1 MSYVI
6 CIPSYKRA
14 QICNEKTLAMLKKN
28 HISKSLINVYVANQ
42 EEYDEYKKI
51 LDPSLY
57 NRLIIGKK
65 GIVPQRKFI
74 SDSFPKGKCI
84 VSFDDDVKSV
94 DLSMSKHKTLDAFFK
109 DAFAECKKQKA
120 FVWGVYPV
128 FNPFFRKGQKEISTC
143 LNYIVAAFYGYVNRP
158 GLKAIE
164 TSLTKENGQKEDVE
178 MSIKYFINDGI
189 VLRFN
194 RVGFVTKY
202 YGSSGGLGTFDERLK
217 PMLEASKVLK
227 KAYPEYGEI
236 STKKTGMTEFRLKKI
251 PAHTKPGEK
260 PSNNKTEDSKEQ
272 NIIQE
277 KSKEKTK
284 KKSQKKSLKKHNKTS
299 KKSKGIFFLDNI
311 IN

>member
-14 QICNEKTLAMLKKN
+14 EICNEKTLAMLKKN
-28 HISKSLINVYVANQ
+28 HIQKSLINVYVANQ
-42 EEYDEYKKI
+42 EEYDEYRKI

-94 DLSMSKHKTLDAFFK
+94 DLTMSGYKTLDGFFK
-109 DAFAECKKQKA
+109 DAFTECKKQKA

-128 FNPFFRKGQKEISTC
+128 FNPFFRKGQQKISTC

-164 TSLTKENGQKEDVE
+164 TNLTKENGQKEDVE
-178 MSIKYFINDGI
+178 MSIRYFINDGI

-251 PAHTKPGEK
+251 PAHTKPGDKPIKDQNDKEDVLDNSEK
-260 PSNNKTEDSKEQ
+260 KSSK
-272 NIIQE
+272 
-277 KSKEKTK
+277 KSKT
-284 KKSQKKSLKKHNKTS
+284 QKKSTKKHNKTS
-299 KKSKGIFFLDNI
+299 KKSTGIFF
-311 IN
+311 

>member
-28 HISKSLINVYVANQ
+28 HIQKSLINVYVANQ

-57 NRLIIGKK
+57 NRLIVGKK
-65 GIVPQRKFI
+65 GLVHQRKVI
-74 SDSFPKGKCI
+74 SNSFPKGKCI

-94 DLSMSKHKTLDAFFK
+94 DLSMSGYKTLDGFFK

-120 FVWGVYPV
+120 FLWGVYPV
-128 FNPFFRKGQKEISTC
+128 FNPFFRKGQQKISTC
-143 LNYIVAAFYGYVNRP
+143 LNYIVGAFFGYVNRP

-178 MSIKYFINDGI
+178 TSIRYFINDGI

-251 PAHTKPGEK
+251 PAHTKPGQKDGEQG
-260 PSNNKTEDSKEQ
+260 KEQ
-272 NIIQE
+272 EDVLEKTDSIKSDK
-277 KSKEKTK
+277 KSKT
-284 KKSQKKSLKKHNKTS
+284 QKKSNKKHNKTS
-299 KKSKGIFFLDNI
+299 KKSKNSGFFF
-311 IN
+311 

>member
-28 HISKSLINVYVANQ
+28 HIPKGLINVYVANQ

-51 LDPSLY
+51 LDSSLY

-164 TSLTKENGQKEDVE
+164 TNLTKENGQKEDVE

-251 PAHTKPGEK
+251 PAFTKPGEK
-260 PSNNKTEDSKEQ
+260 SIKEDSEEEIKIDEPL
-272 NIIQE
+272 E
-277 KSKEKTK
+277 KSKSKTAK
-284 KKSQKKSLKKHNKTS
+284 RKSLKKHNKTS
-299 KKSKGIFFLDNI
+299 KKSRGIFF
-311 IN
+311 

>member
-28 HISKSLINVYVANQ
+28 HIPKGLINVYVANQ

-74 SDSFPKGKCI
+74 SESFPKGKCI

-94 DLSMSKHKTLDAFFK
+94 DLSMSGYKTLDAFFK

-128 FNPFFRKGQKEISTC
+128 YNPFFRKGQQKISTC

-158 GLKAIE
+158 GLKALE

-178 MSIKYFINDGI
+178 MSIRYFIHDGI

-194 RVGFVTKY
+194 KVGFVTKY

-227 KAYPEYGEI
+227 KAFPEYGEI

-260 PSNNKTEDSKEQ
+260 PMKECEDDEGEGKEGEDKEKGEISK
-272 NIIQE
+272 
-277 KSKEKTK
+277 KSKT
-284 KKSQKKSLKKHNKTS
+284 QKKYIKKHNKTS
-299 KKSKGIFFLDNI
+299 KTSKKSGFFF
-311 IN
+311 

>member
-28 HISKSLINVYVANQ
+28 NIPKGLINVYVANQ

-57 NRLIIGKK
+57 HRLIIGKK

-74 SDSFPKGKCI
+74 SESFPKGKCI

-94 DLSMSKHKTLDAFFK
+94 DLSMSGYKTLDAFFK
-109 DAFAECKKQKA
+109 DAFTECKKQKA

-128 FNPFFRKGQKEISTC
+128 FNPFFRKGQQKISTC

-158 GLKAIE
+158 GLKALE

-178 MSIKYFINDGI
+178 MSIRYFIHDGI

-194 RVGFVTKY
+194 KVGFVTKY

-227 KAYPEYGEI
+227 KAFPEYGEI

-260 PSNNKTEDSKEQ
+260 PDEKENDGKDKEDKEQ
-272 NIIQE
+272 KGDVLE
-277 KSKEKTK
+277 KSEKTT
-284 KKSQKKSLKKHNKTS
+284 KKSKTQKKSNKKHNKT
-299 KKSKGIFFLDNI
+299 KKSGFFF
-311 IN
+311 

>member
-1 MSYVI
+1 MSYVV

-14 QICNEKTLAMLKKN
+14 QICNEKTLTMLKKHN
-28 HISKSLINVYVANQ
+28 IPKSLIHVYVANQ
-42 EEYDEYKKI
+42 EEYDEYKKT
-51 LDPSLY
+51 LDASLY

-94 DLSMSKHKTLDAFFK
+94 DLKMSGYKTLDGFFK
-109 DAFAECKKQKA
+109 DAFSECKKQKA

-128 FNPFFRKGQKEISTC
+128 YNPFFRKGQQKISTC

-158 GLKAIE
+158 GFKAIE
-164 TSLTKENGQKEDVE
+164 TNLTKENGQKEDVE
-178 MSIKYFINDGI
+178 MSIRYFINDGI

-194 RVGFVTKY
+194 KVGFETKY

-227 KAYPEYGEI
+227 KAFPEYGEI

-260 PSNNKTEDSKEQ
+260 PIDGKDNDKNGSEDVLDKS
-272 NIIQE
+272 E
-277 KSKEKTK
+277 KSKT
-284 KKSQKKSLKKHNKTS
+284 QKKSGKKHNKTAKRS
-299 KKSKGIFFLDNI
+299 NKSGFFF
-311 IN
+311 

>member
-1 MSYVI
+1 
-6 CIPSYKRA
+6 
-14 QICNEKTLAMLKKN
+14 MLKKHN
-28 HISKSLINVYVANQ
+28 IPKSLIHVYVANQ

-51 LDPSLY
+51 LDPALY

-94 DLSMSKHKTLDAFFK
+94 DLKMSGYKTLDAFFK

-128 FNPFFRKGQKEISTC
+128 YNPFFRKGQQKISTC

-178 MSIKYFINDGI
+178 MSIRYFIHDGI

-194 RVGFVTKY
+194 KVGFETKY

-227 KAYPEYGEI
+227 KAFPEYGEI

-251 PAHTKPGEK
+251 PAHTVPGEK
-260 PSNNKTEDSKEQ
+260 PIKEDDGEKEV
-272 NIIQE
+272 
-277 KSKEKTK
+277 TP
-284 KKSQKKSLKKHNKTS
+284 KKSSKTQKKSGKKHNKTA
-299 KKSKGIFFLDNI
+299 KKSGFFF
-311 IN
+311 